1 MAPKFAEKRGQS
13 TDKMPRSVHPTK
25 GTVVMAGGRTRR
37 MWCYSYFHV
46 ATLQSKCRTRSETET
61 QHPSAFHS
69 FQKNN
74 QNERRP
80 RGLVLSRQTGLARK
94 APVRGTRKIHCSETV
109 ASALVFLVRYIDAT
123 FRAEKKIT
131 TARDANPSSCFCQ
144 ILHSGYIPT
153 IQSSR

>member
-37 MWCYSYFHV
+37 MWCYSYFHG
-46 ATLQSKCRTRSETET
+46 ATLQSKWRTRSETET

-74 QNERRP
+74 KNERRP
-80 RGLVLSRQTGLARK
+80 RGLVLSRQTGLGLK
-94 APVRGTRKIHCSETV
+94 APVAGTRQIPCS
-109 ASALVFLVRYIDAT
+109 
-123 FRAEKKIT
+123 
-131 TARDANPSSCFCQ
+131 
-144 ILHSGYIPT
+144 
-153 IQSSR
+153 